1 MGLIQYVVRVW
12 KSAAVALLGTIA
24 SCLVAT
30 LGSLDVQVAL
40 IGSVLSCIAGL
51 LVEAQSQQY
60 EQQLRHFEVLDAV
73 GIPSVIAQR
82 TDLYREFLGLRKA
95 FSGLVRFEI
104 PLLEQIAALKLA
116 SMNQEI
122 LALSLGRVE
131 FTKTETWLLV
141 YEEFLLSRGLDL
153 YRSVA
158 WVRSEEYWQDT
169 PGRQSIE
176 TNYEAISRGLKI
188 QRIFILPESLL
199 TATERLPI
207 ATVRAWMT
215 EQSTKGIQVRWVR
228 QESLE
233 NEQSMVGDFGIYGS
247 VAVGEQEIDEQC
259 RTMRFTLSF
268 EQREVELDNQRWAK
282 LALFSS
288 SLD

>member
-1 MGLIQYVVRVW
+1 MGLIQCVVRVW

-40 IGSVLSCIAGL
+40 ICSVLSCIAGL

-131 FTKTETWLLV
+131 FTKTETWRLV
-141 YEEFLLSRGLDL
+141 YEELLLSRGLDL

-158 WVRSEEYWQDT
+158 WVRSEEYWQDP

-199 TATERLPI
+199 TATDRLPK

-215 EQSTKGIQVRWVR
+215 EQSAKGIQVRWVR

-233 NEQSMVGDFGIYGS
+233 NEPNLVGDFGIYGS

-268 EQREVELDNQRWAK
+268 EQREVELANQRWAK
-282 LALFSS
+282 IGLFSS